1 MKKKKKNDLQV
12 SLFPFLSILA
22 CVIGILTLMIT
33 AIVIAQIDPEA
44 VNEKIET
51 ALEDD
56 EEFQKKVAEQKKEL
70 EKLRQ
75 EIKSIKANPKKPID
89 PKRKEQLRQEIAA
102 VSKEAEKRK
111 SVKKENQ
118 VIQGQVVKVKEEL
131 AKLVKDLDEAEE
143 EWELM
148 KDPEKFATMVVK
160 QSGSG
165 AGGDLEPTFI
175 ECREKGIRVYEDD
188 GKHFEVPTGQ
198 IGGHAK
204 LKTLIQKVARD
215 APYRTWRSAKGS
227 RIEARFVKRDGSNI
241 VLKDKKG
248 KEIKLT
254 AIQLA
259 PGSRNVIVKYAAAK
273 AINPNLGFPEARYVI
288 FLIRSKGFSSL
299 TKAAQVCA
307 KFNCRY
313 GKLPL
318 DGEGE
323 IDLSLFRG
331 S

>member
-1 MKKKKKNDLQV
+1 MKKKKADLEI

-56 EEFQKKVAEQKKEL
+56 EEFQKKIEERKKEL
-70 EKLRQ
+70 D
-75 EIKSIKANPKKPID
+75 EIRKEIESIKKDPFKKID
-89 PKRKEQLRQEIAA
+89 PKKKDQLKQQIAGVTEQIKKAKTE
-102 VSKEAEKRK
+102 EKQGK
-111 SVKKENQ
+111 T
-118 VIQGQVVKVKEEL
+118 IQGEVVKMKADL
-131 AKLVKDLDEAEE
+131 AKMMKDLDEAED

-175 ECREKGIRVYEDD
+175 ECNEKGVRVYEED
-188 GKHFEVPTGQ
+188 GKHFEVPVAQ
-198 IGGHAK
+198 INGNPK
-204 LKTLIQKVARD
+204 LKALIQKVAKE
-215 APYRTWRSAKGS
+215 APYRTWRSAQGS
-227 RIEARFVKRDGSNI
+227 KIDARFVKRDGSKI
-241 VLKDKKG
+241 TLKDKKG
-248 KEIKLT
+248 KEIVLT
-254 AIQLA
+254 ALQLA
-259 PGSRNVIVKYAAAK
+259 PGSRNIVRKYEEARKAK
-273 AINPNLGFPEARYVI
+273 RPDPEARYII
-288 FLIRSKGFSSL
+288 FLLRTKGFNAWNR
-299 TKAAQVCA
+299 TVQVC
-307 KFNCRY
+307 NSLGCRY
-313 GKLPL
+313 GQLPL

-323 IDLSLFRG
+323 IDLSLFMG

>member
-1 MKKKKKNDLQV
+1 
-12 SLFPFLSILA
+12 
-22 CVIGILTLMIT
+22 
-33 AIVIAQIDPEA
+33 
-44 VNEKIET
+44 
-51 ALEDD
+51 
-56 EEFQKKVAEQKKEL
+56 
-70 EKLRQ
+70 
-75 EIKSIKANPKKPID
+75 
-89 PKRKEQLRQEIAA
+89 
-102 VSKEAEKRK
+102 
-111 SVKKENQ
+111 
-118 VIQGQVVKVKEEL
+118 
-131 AKLVKDLDEAEE
+131 LDEAEE

-175 ECREKGIRVYEDD
+175 ECREKGIRVYGDD
-188 GKHFEVPTGQ
+188 GKHYEVPTGQ
-198 IGGHAK
+198 ISGHSK
-204 LKTLIQKVARD
+204 LKALIQKVVRD
-215 APYRTWRSAKGS
+215 APYRTWLSSKGS
-227 RIEARFVKRDGSNI
+227 RIEARFIKRDGSNLT
-241 VLKDKKG
+241 LKSREG
-248 KEIKLT
+248 KEYKLT
-254 AIQLA
+254 MLDLA

-299 TKAAQVCA
+299 TKAAQVCSE
-307 KFNCRY
+307 FNCRY

>member
-1 MKKKKKNDLQV
+1 MKKKKADLEI

-56 EEFQKKVAEQKKEL
+56 EEFQKKIEERKKEL
-70 EKLRQ
+70 KDLKE
-75 EIKSIKANPKKPID
+75 EIEAIKKDPFKKID
-89 PKRKEQLRQEIAA
+89 PKKKDQLRQQIATVTA
-102 VSKEAEKRK
+102 QVEKAEKEQKQSK
-111 SVKKENQ
+111 SM
-118 VIQGQVVKVKEEL
+118 QGEVVKMQSAL
-131 AKLVKDLDEAEE
+131 ARMMKNLEQAEE

-148 KDPEKFATMVVK
+148 KEPEKFATMVVK

-175 ECREKGIRVYEDD
+175 ECNDKGIRVYEET
-188 GKHFEVPTGQ
+188 GKHFEVPITQ
-198 IGGHAK
+198 IPGHAK
-204 LKTLIQKVARD
+204 LKALIQKVARE
-215 APYRTWRSAKGS
+215 APYRTWRSSQGS
-227 RIEARFVKRDGSNI
+227 KIDARFVKRDGSKI
-241 VLKDKKG
+241 TLKDKKG
-248 KEIKLT
+248 KELVLT

-259 PGSRNVIVKYAAAK
+259 PGSRNIVRKYEEARKAK
-273 AINPNLGFPEARYVI
+273 LPDPEARYII
-288 FLIRSKGFSSL
+288 FLLRNKGFNAWSR
-299 TKAAQVCA
+299 TVQVC
-307 KFNCRY
+307 NSMGCRY
-313 GKLPL
+313 GQLPL

-323 IDLSLFRG
+323 IDLSLFLG

>member
-1 MKKKKKNDLQV
+1 MKKKKADLEI

-56 EEFQKKVAEQKKEL
+56 EEFQKKIEERKKEL
-70 EKLRQ
+70 KDLRD
-75 EIKSIKANPKKPID
+75 EIEAIKKDPFKKID
-89 PKRKEQLRQEIAA
+89 PKKKDQLRQQIATVTA
-102 VSKEAEKRK
+102 QVEKAEKEQEQSK
-111 SVKKENQ
+111 SM
-118 VIQGQVVKVKEEL
+118 QGEVVKMQSDL
-131 AKLVKDLDEAEE
+131 ARMMKNLEQAEE

-148 KDPEKFATMVVK
+148 KEPEKFATMVVK

-175 ECREKGIRVYEDD
+175 ECNHKGIRVYEEN
-188 GKHFEVPTGQ
+188 GKHFEVPIAQ
-198 IGGHAK
+198 IAGHAK
-204 LKTLIQKVARD
+204 LKALIQKVARE
-215 APYRTWRSAKGS
+215 APYRTWRSSKGS
-227 RIEARFVKRDGSNI
+227 KIDARFVKRDGSKI
-241 VLKDKKG
+241 TLKDKKG
-248 KEIKLT
+248 KEIVLT

-259 PGSRNVIVKYAAAK
+259 PGSRNIVRKYEEARKAK
-273 AINPNLGFPEARYVI
+273 RPDPEARYII
-288 FLIRSKGFSSL
+288 FLLRNKGFNAWSR
-299 TKAAQVCA
+299 TVQVC
-307 KFNCRY
+307 NSMGCRY
-313 GKLPL
+313 GQLPL

-323 IDLSLFRG
+323 IDLSLFLG

>member
-1 MKKKKKNDLQV
+1 MKKKKADLEV

-44 VNEKIET
+44 VNDKIET

-56 EEFQKKVAEQKKEL
+56 EEFQKKIEERKKEL
-70 EKLRQ
+70 DQLRK
-75 EIKSIKANPKKPID
+75 EIEQIKKDSFKKID
-89 PKRKEQLRQEIAA
+89 PKKKDQLEEQIVGVTARVQK
-102 VSKEAEKRK
+102 VKAEEKLGK
-111 SVKKENQ
+111 T
-118 VIQGQVVKVKEEL
+118 IQGEVVKMKVEL
-131 AKLVKDLDEAEE
+131 AKRMKELEQAEK

-165 AGGDLEPTFI
+165 TGGDLEPTFI
-175 ECREKGIRVYEDD
+175 ECNEKGVRVYEDN
-188 GKHFEVPTGQ
+188 GKYFEVPVVQ
-198 IGGHAK
+198 ISGHAK
-204 LKTLIQKVARD
+204 LKSLIQKVAKE

-227 RIEARFVKRDGSNI
+227 EIDARFIKREGSNI
-241 VLKDKKG
+241 TLKDKKG
-248 KEIKLT
+248 KEIVLQ

-259 PGSRNVIVKYAAAK
+259 SGSSSVVRKYEEARKAK
-273 AINPNLGFPEARYVI
+273 RPDPEARYII
-288 FLIRSKGFSSL
+288 FLLRTKGFIAWNRMVQLCNSL
-299 TKAAQVCA
+299 G
-307 KFNCRY
+307 CRF
-313 GKLPL
+313 GQLPI

-323 IDLSLFRG
+323 IDLSLFLG

>member
-1 MKKKKKNDLQV
+1 MKKKKNDLKI

-44 VNEKIET
+44 VAEKVET
-51 ALEDD
+51 AFGDN
-56 EEFQKKVAEQKKEL
+56 EEFQEQIAEKKQEL
-70 EKLRQ
+70 EKLRK
-75 EIKSIKANPKKPID
+75 EIQSIKENPKKSID
-89 PKRKEQLRQEIAA
+89 PKRKDQLKKEIAA
-102 VSKEAEKRK
+102 VVKETAKRK
-111 SVKKENQ
+111 SETKQSQAIK
-118 VIQGQVVKVKEEL
+118 GQVVKVKDDL
-131 AKLVKDLDEAEE
+131 AKLMKDLDEAEE

-175 ECREKGIRVYEDD
+175 ECHEKGIRVYEEN
-188 GKHFEVPTGQ
+188 GKHYEVPTAQ
-198 IGGHAK
+198 IPGHAK
-204 LKTLIQKVARD
+204 LKTLIQKVARE
-215 APYRTWRSAKGS
+215 APYRMWTSAQGS
-227 RIEARFVKRDGSNI
+227 KMEARFIKREGSN
-241 VLKDKKG
+241 VTLKDKKG
-248 KEIKLT
+248 KEIKLI

-259 PGSRNVIVKYAAAK
+259 PGSRNVIRKYEEARKAK
-273 AINPNLGFPEARYVI
+273 RPDPEARYVI
-288 FLIRSKGFSSL
+288 FLLRNKGYSAW
-299 TKAAQVCA
+299 TRAAKVCQGLGC
-307 KFNCRY
+307 KH
-313 GKLPL
+313 GQLPL

>member
-1 MKKKKKNDLQV
+1 MKKKKNDLQI

-33 AIVIAQIDPEA
+33 AIVIAQIDPE
-44 VNEKIET
+44 VVDKKQDI
-51 ALEDD
+51 ALEED
-56 EEFQKKVAEQKKEL
+56 EEFQKKIAAQEQEL
-70 EKLRQ
+70 DKLR
-75 EIKSIKANPKKPID
+75 EEVRLIKQNPKKSID
-89 PKRKEQLRQEIAA
+89 PKRKDQLKKEIT
-102 VSKEAEKRK
+102 VVVKETEKRK
-111 SVKKENQ
+111 SEKKQSET
-118 VIQGQVVKVKEEL
+118 IQGQVVKVKDDL
-131 AKLVKDLDEAEE
+131 AKLMKDLEEAEE

-175 ECREKGIRVYEDD
+175 ECREKGIRVYGDD
-188 GKHFEVPTGQ
+188 GKHYEVPTGQ
-198 IGGHAK
+198 ITGHAK

-215 APYRTWRSAKGS
+215 APYRTWRSSTGS
-227 RIEARFVKRDGSNI
+227 EIEARFVKRDGSNI

-273 AINPNLGFPEARYVI
+273 AVNPNLGFPEARYVI
-288 FLIRSKGFSSL
+288 FLLRSKGYSSWA
-299 TKAAQVCA
+299 KARQLCDSLG
-307 KFNCRY
+307 CRY
-313 GKLPL
+313 GQLPL

-323 IDLSLFRG
+323 IDLSLFSG
-331 S
+331 L

>member
-1 MKKKKKNDLQV
+1 MKKKKNDLQI

-44 VNEKIET
+44 VDMKEDM
-51 ALEDD
+51 ALEED
-56 EEFQKKVAEQKKEL
+56 EEFQKKIAEQEQEL
-70 EKLRQ
+70 DKLRQ
-75 EIKSIKANPKKPID
+75 EIRSVEENSKKSID
-89 PKRKEQLRQEIAA
+89 PKRKEQLRKEIAA
-102 VSKEAEKRK
+102 VVKETEKRK
-111 SVKKENQ
+111 SETKQ
-118 VIQGQVVKVKEEL
+118 RQTIQGQLVKVKDGL
-131 AKLVKDLDEAEE
+131 AKLMKDLEEAEE

-175 ECREKGIRVYEDD
+175 ECHAKGVRVYEEN
-188 GKHFEVPTGQ
+188 GKHYEVPTSQ
-198 IGGHAK
+198 ISGHAK
-204 LKTLIQKVARD
+204 LRTLIQKVARE
-215 APYRTWRSAKGS
+215 APYRTWISAQGS
-227 RIEARFVKRDGSNI
+227 KIEARFVKRDGSNI

-248 KEIKLT
+248 KDIKLT

-273 AINPNLGFPEARYVI
+273 AINPNLSFPEARYVI
-288 FLIRSKGFSSL
+288 FLIRNKGFSSL

-323 IDLSLFRG
+323 LDLSIFSG